1 MLKSG
6 KKIIEFIK
14 TVHTDVSKDA
24 RDCKYQL
31 LKIWVIGQV
40 RIG

>member
-1 MLKSG
+1 MLKSVIRIG
-6 KKIIEFIK
+6 EFIK